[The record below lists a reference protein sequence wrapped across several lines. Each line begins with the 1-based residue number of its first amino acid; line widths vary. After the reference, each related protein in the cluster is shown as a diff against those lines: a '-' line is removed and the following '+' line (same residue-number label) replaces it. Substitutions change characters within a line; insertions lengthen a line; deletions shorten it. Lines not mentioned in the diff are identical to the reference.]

1 MTLQPE
7 KQTFLIK
14 ILPNISRSK
23 GNQTMKFSQL
33 KQCNI
38 RNIFHEKSCKR
49 CGRETI
55 TRPFSKNLKLST
67 FLDQYFKVSFSLLSL
82 LAKLMAI
89 EIY

>member
-7 KQTFLIK
+7 KQTISIT

-23 GNQTMKFSQL
+23 GNQTIKVSQL
-33 KQCNI
+33 KQYKI
-38 RNIFHEKSCKR
+38 RNIFLEKSCKK
-49 CGRETI
+49 CGREII

-67 FLDQYFKVSFSLLSL
+67 FPDQYFKVSCSLLSL

>member
-14 ILPNISRSK
+14 ILPNISRS
-23 GNQTMKFSQL
+23 NQTMKFSQL

-67 FLDQYFKVSFSLLSL
+67 FLDQYFKVSCSLLSL